1 MIKCPCF
8 NCAKRR
14 VTIEHNC
21 HTDCAEYL
29 AFVEE
34 NKKYKFYDAGSYD
47 YVNYI
52 TTVYAKRKKENNKK

>member
-1 MIKCPCF
+1 
-8 NCAKRR
+8 